1 MEQTKAW
8 GAEFNMKKTRT
19 EFDSIGS
26 IEVPADR
33 YWGAQTE
40 RALLHFQI
48 GQEPMPQEIIYA
60 LALIK
65 KAAALVNSELRN
77 LPKNRAKLIIRA
89 CDEILANKLNQHFPL
104 TIWQSGSATQTN
116 MNVNEV
122 VANRAIAF
130 AGGKLGSKKP
140 IHPNDDVN
148 MSQSTNDVFPTAM
161 HIATLLLLNKKLL
174 PALAYLRSELQQVR
188 QKFNKVLKI
197 GRTHLQDALPL
208 TLGQE
213 FSGYIAQIDLAINNI
228 KSLAPYLQNLAVG
241 GTAVGTGLNAHP
253 QFGKKMAICLSKLT
267 GLKLKS
273 APNKFSALAA
283 HDELLMA
290 SGVFKI
296 LATTLF
302 KIANDIRWLASG
314 PRCGLGELILPDN
327 EPGSSIMPGKVNP
340 TQCEVMLMVCAQ
352 VMGNDTVVGFANS
365 QGNFE
370 LNVFKPI
377 IIYNI
382 LQSIHLLSN
391 ACVSLG
397 QHAINGLKVN
407 RKQLNNFVV
416 KSLMLVTAL
425 NPVIGYDKSCKIA
438 KYALCK
444 NLTLREASIKLGYL
458 TSKEFDRIISTHA

>member
-1 MEQTKAW
+1 
-8 GAEFNMKKTRT
+8 MKKTRT
-19 EFDSIGS
+19 ESDSIGS
-26 IEVPADR
+26 IEVSADR

-40 RALLHFQI
+40 RALFYFQI
-48 GQEPMPQEIIYA
+48 GQEPMPSEIIYA

-65 KAAALVNSELRN
+65 KAAAIVNSELGN
-77 LPKNRAKLIIRA
+77 LPKNKAKLIVRA
-89 CDEILANKLNQHFPL
+89 CDEILTNKLNQHFPL
-104 TIWQSGSATQTN
+104 AIWQSGSATQTN

-122 VANRAIAF
+122 IANRAIVF
-130 AGGKLGSKKP
+130 ASGKLGSKKP

-161 HIATLLLLNKKLL
+161 HIATQLLLNKKLL
-174 PALAYLRSELQQVR
+174 PSLVYLRNELQQIKK
-188 QKFNKVLKI
+188 KFNKVLKI

-213 FSGYIAQIDLAINNI
+213 FSGYVAQIDLAIKNI
-228 KSLAPYLQNLAVG
+228 KTLAPNLQNLAIG

-273 APNKFSALAA
+273 APNKFCALAA
-283 HDELLMA
+283 HDELLMT
-290 SGVFKI
+290 SGALKT
-296 LATTLF
+296 LATALF
-302 KIANDIRWLASG
+302 KITNDIRWLASG
-314 PRCGLGELILPDN
+314 PRCGLSELILPDN

-352 VMGNDTVVGFANS
+352 VMGNDSVVSFANS

-377 IIYNI
+377 IIYNV

-391 ACVSLG
+391 ACMSLG
-397 QHAINGLKVN
+397 QHAIKGLKVN
-407 RKQLNNFVV
+407 RMQLNNFVE

-438 KYALCK
+438 KEALRN

-458 TSKEFDRIISTHA
+458 TAKEFDLIIAAAA